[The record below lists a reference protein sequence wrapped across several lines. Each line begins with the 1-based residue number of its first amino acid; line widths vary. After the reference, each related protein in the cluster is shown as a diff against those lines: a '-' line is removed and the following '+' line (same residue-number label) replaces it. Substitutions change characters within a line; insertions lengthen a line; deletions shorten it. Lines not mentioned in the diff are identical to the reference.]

1 MTRRLI
7 ALLVLVAAVA
17 AVFAD
22 GAVATTPP
30 RPPQPP
36 SVYVQT
42 AAYNNGCSDWYLQ
55 SNYPMSTANPKWV
68 FSCSNTYWYDPS
80 DPEAWYQTY
89 DSYFWN
95 ADSQK
100 AILWD
105 YGVWDNWMGWYW
117 DCPFYFV
124 GACPT

>member
-7 ALLVLVAAVA
+7 VFLVLVAASA
-17 AVFAD
+17 AVLA
-22 GAVATTPP
+22 APAAAATPP

-36 SVYVQT
+36 SAYVQT
-42 AAYNNGCSDWYLQ
+42 ATYDGCTDWSLQ
-55 SNYPMSTANPKWV
+55 STWPMSVANPKWV
-68 FSCSNTYWYDPS
+68 FTCWNIYYYDPS
-80 DPEAWYQTY
+80 DPEAWYETY

-95 ADSQK
+95 ADLQK

-105 YGVWDNWMGWYW
+105 YGVWDNWLGWYW

-124 GACPT
+124 GACPA

>member
-7 ALLVLVAAVA
+7 VLLVLVAASA
-17 AVFAD
+17 AVFAAP
-22 GAVATTPP
+22 AVATTPP

-36 SVYVQT
+36 SAYVQT
-42 AAYNNGCSDWYLQ
+42 ATYDGCTDWSLQ
-55 SNYPMSTANPKWV
+55 STWPMSAANPKWV
-68 FSCSNTYWYDPS
+68 STCWNTYWYDPS
-80 DPEAWYQTY
+80 DPDAWYQTL

-95 ADSQK
+95 ADLQK